1 MFSSLLIILLN
12 VLPPKAARCHCSHGR
27 FLCSTGCR
35 GHRARVRAP
44 EEAGLPAKGASLT
57 GRCQPRFGV
66 VFRYADDDNAA
77 SREKTVHSLLINML
91 LELGLEGYEVVRVG
105 VQHFR
110 QKEPPGEGG
119 ALHCS
124 PGRSDKGAIP
134 GHEAGLGVS

>member
-1 MFSSLLIILLN
+1 MSLFTRPFL
-12 VLPPKAARCHCSHGR
+12 VQHGVQR
-27 FLCSTGCR
+27 
-35 GHRARVRAP
+35 HRARVRAP

-110 QKEPPGEGG
+110 AEGTAWRRRHPLLTG
-119 ALHCS
+119 AEGQGSH
-124 PGRSDKGAIP
+124 P